1 MQLGAACNLKI
12 ITKVAFVDATPNGKW
27 LIQNWTEK
35 IVKKNKIV
43 CLKAYKSVLLLCKKQ
58 SIYICFR
65 LIFLRS

>member
-12 ITKVAFVDATPNGKW
+12 ITKVAFLDATPNGKW
-27 LIQNWTEK
+27 LNQNWTEK
-35 IVKKNKIV
+35 TVKKNV

-65 LIFLRS
+65 LIFLRR